1 MGFRHELKF
10 QVNEGQYR
18 LMRARMRHILRADRH
33 ADRRNEYHIRSLY
46 FDDFANRAFFEKLAG
61 VHDREKYRIRIY
73 NFSDSVIHLERKL
86 KRGDVSTKSRASLTR
101 DETEGLVGG
110 DLRVLW
116 GREDEFLGEFYV
128 AARLGAFRP
137 AVVVDYVREAYT
149 YPLGNVRITFDKQLS
164 AGFDVR
170 HFFDRE
176 MITVGAMDG
185 TEMIMEVKFDEF
197 LPGFVRGLLLPTVPP
212 RMAISKFAL
221 CRSLADRNQWED
233 M

>member
-1 MGFRHELKF
+1 MGFRHELKYR
-10 QVNEGQYR
+10 VNEGQYR
-18 LMRARMRHILRADRH
+18 IMKARMRRILRADKH
-33 ADRRNEYHIRSLY
+33 GDRRNEYHIRSLY
-46 FDDFANRAFFEKLAG
+46 FDDFGNRAFFEKLAG

-73 NFSDSVIHLERKL
+73 NVSDSVIHLERKL
-86 KRGDVSTKSRASLTR
+86 KRGDVATKSRAALSR
-101 DETEGLVGG
+101 EEAEGLVGG

-116 GREDEFLGEFYV
+116 GREDAFLGEFYV

-137 AVVVDYVREAYT
+137 VVVVDYVREAYT
-149 YPLGNVRITFDKQLS
+149 YPLGNVRITFDKQLA

-176 MITVGAMDG
+176 MITTGAMDG

-197 LPGFVRGLLLPTVPP
+197 LPGFVRGLLVPTVPP

-221 CRSLADRNQWED
+221 CRRLADRNAWED